1 MSRRRQ
7 PTIYPPSAG
16 ELMDRA
22 NVLARDLL
30 YEAPHRDGRAMLRAW
45 GEVVEGASELW
56 HQLPQRSDLP
66 GSGRQVIDQLERSAR
81 TLHRSAGGGIDVDPT
96 LQEIGQMFTEAAGL
110 ITRSGV
116 IDRREPNRWTEAQ
129 LRDSFAARVNIM
141 HTLYVASHAVAVG
154 LAKTAA
160 EERGDPRLRVHR
172 VTAEE
177 LRHQVLGIEQITHSY
192 INGHY
197 PHALDGRHREPA
209 DDTRIPGAIA
219 AWDVCAQRALTREP
233 TTHAMTRVA
242 GAAFKASVHVHALWR
257 ATVESGQVDPRTFEN
272 EIGPALDTM
281 IERWGEA
288 HQHFQQLTHP
298 HDSSPLV
305 LSKAGWELVDS
316 MREVTAATRMAA
328 SAQDIS
334 GRVDGE
340 SLVRSLFRF
349 HATMAGV
356 TSVFHEAA
364 RNAPL
369 LVDARA
375 ANNIARAISADD
387 GPGALPSQDTI
398 VAPRD
403 VLLKRAIPI
412 PDGIRSRGEDAGR
425 RAALASRASLRSTLT
440 VSDRREAAMSLPTSS
455 TRPLSSASR
464 LAAGQ
469 RHEHASSAAQ
479 PQSEGDLHLSR

>member
-1 MSRRRQ
+1 MNRRRR

-45 GEVVEGASELW
+45 GEVVEGASDLW

-116 IDRREPNRWTEAQ
+116 TERREPNRWTDAQ

-141 HTLYVASHAVAVG
+141 HTLYVAAHAVSVA
-154 LAKTAA
+154 LANTAA
-160 EERGDPRLRVHR
+160 EEKGDPRLQVHR

-177 LRHQVLGIEQITHSY
+177 LRHQVLSMEQITHSY

-197 PHALDGRHREPA
+197 PQAFHGRHREPP

-219 AWDVCAQRALTREP
+219 SWDVHAQRALTREP
-233 TTHAMTRVA
+233 TTHALTRVA
-242 GAAFKASVHVHALWR
+242 GAAFSASVHVHALWR
-257 ATVESGQVDPRTFEN
+257 AAVQTGQVDPRTFDN
-272 EIGPALDTM
+272 EISPALETM
-281 IERWGEA
+281 IEKWGEA
-288 HQHFQQLTHP
+288 HTYFQQLTHP
-298 HDSSPLV
+298 HDSSPLA
-305 LSKAGWELVDS
+305 LSKAGWELVDA
-316 MREVTAATRMAA
+316 MREVTATRRMPA
-328 SAQDIS
+328 SVEDIRE
-334 GRVDGE
+334 RVDGE
-340 SLVRSLFRF
+340 SLVRSLHRF

-356 TSVFHEAA
+356 AGAFHEAA
-364 RNAPL
+364 RKAPL

-375 ANNIARAISADD
+375 ANDIARTASEDNGRGVPPPQEA
-387 GPGALPSQDTI
+387 T

-403 VLLKRAIPI
+403 VLHKRAIPI
-412 PDGIRSRGEDAGR
+412 PEGIRGPAEEAGGQ
-425 RAALASRASLRSTLT
+425 AALATRVAMRSTLAA
-440 VSDRREAAMSLPTSS
+440 SDGKLVAMSIPSS
-455 TRPLSSASR
+455 WTRAVGTAGRLSSS
-464 LAAGQ
+464 Q
-469 RHEHASSAAQ
+469 RHERLEAAGGTVHAINSQ
-479 PQSEGDLHLSR
+479 VTR

>member
-1 MSRRRQ
+1 MNRRRQ
-7 PTIYPPSAG
+7 PTIYSPSAG

-81 TLHRSAGGGIDVDPT
+81 TLHRSAGNGIDVEPT
-96 LQEIGQMFTEAAGL
+96 LQEIGQMFTEAAEL
-110 ITRSGV
+110 IARSGV
-116 IDRREPNRWTEAQ
+116 TEGREPNRWTDAQ

-141 HTLYVASHAVAVG
+141 HTLYVSSHAVSIG
-154 LAKTAA
+154 LGQTEG
-160 EERGDPRLRVHR
+160 EEKVDRRLRVHR

-197 PHALDGRHREPA
+197 PQALEGRHREPT

-219 AWDVCAQRALTREP
+219 SWDVHAQRALTREP

-242 GAAFKASVHVHALWR
+242 GAAFSASVHVHALWR
-257 ATVESGQVDPRTFEN
+257 AAVQTGHVDPRTFGN
-272 EIGPALDTM
+272 EISPALDTM
-281 IERWGEA
+281 IEKWGEA
-288 HQHFQQLTHP
+288 HTYFQQLTHP
-298 HDSSPLV
+298 HDTSPPA
-305 LSKAGWELVDS
+305 LSKAAWELVDA
-316 MREVTAATRMAA
+316 MREVTATRRMPA
-328 SAQDIS
+328 SVEDIRE
-334 GRVDGE
+334 RVDGE
-340 SLVRSLFRF
+340 SLVRSLHRF

-356 TSVFHEAA
+356 AVVFHEAA

-369 LVDARA
+369 RIDARA
-375 ANNIARAISADD
+375 ANGIARTASEDNGIWI
-387 GPGALPSQDTI
+387 PPRQDAT

-403 VLLKRAIPI
+403 VLYKRAIPF
-412 PDGIRSRGEDAGR
+412 PESIRGSAAAAGGQAALAT
-425 RAALASRASLRSTLT
+425 RAALRSTMAASDGKPESTTPPVGWTLPR
-440 VSDRREAAMSLPTSS
+440 VSG
-455 TRPLSSASR
+455 SR
-464 LAAGQ
+464 LAASRTNEQ
-469 RHEHASSAAQ
+469 LNPTSRPTNLA
-479 PQSEGDLHLSR
+479 PLHPSR

>member
-22 NVLARDLL
+22 NGLARDLL

-45 GEVVEGASELW
+45 GEVVEGARELW

-81 TLHRSAGGGIDVDPT
+81 TQHRSAGGGIDVDPT
-96 LQEIGQMFTEAAGL
+96 LQEIGQMLTEAAAL

-116 IDRREPNRWTEAQ
+116 IERREPNRWTDAH
-129 LRDSFAARVNIM
+129 LRDSFAARVNVM
-141 HTLYVASHAVAVG
+141 HTLYVASHAVSVG
-154 LAKTAA
+154 LAQTAV
-160 EERGDPRLRVHR
+160 EEQGDPRLQVHR
-172 VTAEE
+172 VTGEE
-177 LRHQVLGIEQITHSY
+177 LRHQVLGIEQITHGY
-192 INGHY
+192 LNGHY

-219 AWDVCAQRALTREP
+219 AWDVYAQRALTREP

-257 ATVESGQVDPRTFEN
+257 AAVESGQVDPRTFEN
-272 EIGPALDTM
+272 EISPALDTM

-288 HQHFQQLTHP
+288 QEHFQQLTHP

-316 MREVTAATRMAA
+316 MREVTANARTAA
-328 SAQDIS
+328 SAEDMR
-334 GRVDGE
+334 GRVDAK
-340 SLVRSLFRF
+340 SLVRSLHRF
-349 HATMAGV
+349 HATVAGV
-356 TSVFHEAA
+356 ASVFHEAA

-375 ANNIARAISADD
+375 ANNIARATSADD
-387 GPGALPSQDTI
+387 GPGSLSTQDAT

-403 VLLKRAIPI
+403 ALLKRAIPI

-425 RAALASRASLRSTLT
+425 QAALASRASLRSTLT
-440 VSDRREAAMSLPTSS
+440 ASDRREAATSLPTSS
-455 TRPLSSASR
+455 TRPPSSAGR

-469 RHEHASSAAQ
+469 RHEHASSAARLE
-479 PQSEGDLHLSR
+479 SERDLHLSR

>member
-56 HQLPQRSDLP
+56 HQLPQRSDLL

-81 TLHRSAGGGIDVDPT
+81 TLHRSAGNAIDVEPT
-96 LQEIGQMFTEAAGL
+96 LQEIGQMLTEAGEL
-110 ITRSGV
+110 IARSGV
-116 IDRREPNRWTEAQ
+116 IERREPNRWTDAQ
-129 LRDSFAARVNIM
+129 LGDSFAARVNIM

-154 LAKTAA
+154 LAKTAV
-160 EERGDPRLRVHR
+160 EEKGDPRLRVHR

-197 PHALDGRHREPA
+197 PQALDGRHREPT

-219 AWDVCAQRALTREP
+219 SWDVHAQRALTREP

-242 GAAFKASVHVHALWR
+242 GAAFSASVHVHALWR
-257 ATVESGQVDPRTFEN
+257 AAVQTGHADPRTFEN
-272 EIGPALDTM
+272 EISPALETM
-281 IERWGEA
+281 MERWGQA
-288 HQHFQQLTHP
+288 HTHFQQLTHP
-298 HDSSPLV
+298 HDTSPPT
-305 LSKAGWELVDS
+305 LSKAGWELVDA
-316 MREVTAATRMAA
+316 MREVTANRRLPA
-328 SAQDIS
+328 SVDDMRE
-334 GRVDGE
+334 RVDVA
-340 SLVRSLFRF
+340 SLVRSLHRF

-356 TSVFHEAA
+356 GGVFHEAA

-375 ANNIARAISADD
+375 ANNIVRSTAGD
-387 GPGALPSQDTI
+387 GDLVTPQSQHAT

-403 VLLKRAIPI
+403 VLRKRAIPL
-412 PDGIRSRGEDAGR
+412 PAGLRGHVEDAGQQ
-425 RAALASRASLRSTLT
+425 ASLASRASLRTTLT
-440 VSDRREAAMSLPTSS
+440 ASDGRREDMSLPGNWA
-455 TRPLSSASR
+455 RPVASANR
-464 LAAGQ
+464 LPISQ
-469 RHEHASSAAQ
+469 RHEHLGAAAGTGNVVNMQ
-479 PQSEGDLHLSR
+479 VPR